1 MGRDGVTPQNPDA
14 EKMAIATALTYDEAI
29 DDLAKLR
36 EEDFFSPKYR
46 AIYKTMVDKYAHGEP
61 VDMITIAE
69 DCNAATAAE
78 LASIS
83 NIAYSPS
90 VMNSTV
96 NALREQTRRR
106 TLLKLSCELADRAAD
121 NTVDSQQLV
130 AEASERLESVS
141 VAGEKE
147 PLPLDR
153 LVYSRLEAHMAG
165 EQEQGIKTGLA
176 DLDRQWAGMLPQ
188 ELTVLAARP
197 SMGKTQLGL
206 HLAEEHAKRTGLPS
220 LFFSIEM
227 PESMI
232 ADRFISRLVGE
243 SSDKLRQGYVR
254 KELLQNVD
262 AQNLSRIYLLDES
275 ELTTFQVLSNS
286 RKLKRKQG
294 LGAIFID
301 FLTLLAD
308 ERERG
313 QNEHQHVS
321 AMTRKLRTIAK
332 NLQVP
337 VVVLAQLSRSVEQRE
352 NKRPRLSDLRESGGI
367 EEAAD
372 NVLLLYREE
381 YYHPETSKVNQLE
394 IGVAKQK
401 QGPRSVSATV
411 GYDASTGQFYNLAK
425 EEGYYG

>member
-1 MGRDGVTPQNPDA
+1 MADGITPHNEEA
-14 EKMAIATALTYDEAI
+14 EQMAIACALTYDEAI
-29 DDLAKLR
+29 DDFAKLT
-36 EEDFFSPKYR
+36 EQDFFSPRLK
-46 AIYKTMVDKYAHGEP
+46 AIYKTIASKYANGEAI
-61 VDMITIAE
+61 DMITVAE
-69 DCNAATAAE
+69 GCNATTASE
-78 LASIS
+78 LAEIASQ
-83 NIAYSPS
+83 AYSPAI
-90 VMNSTV
+90 MQST
-96 NALREQTRRR
+96 LQSLKEHSRRR
-106 TLLKLSCELADRAAD
+106 TLLRLANELNNR
-121 NTVDSQQLV
+121 VYGGEDSQLIITD
-130 AEASERLESVS
+130 ANAKLEQVS
-141 VAGEKE
+141 SAGERE
-147 PLPLDR
+147 PTPLEDIVQPR
-153 LVYSRLEAHMAG
+153 LAEYIAG
-165 EQEQGIKTGLA
+165 EQERGVKTGLV
-176 DLDRQWAGMLPQ
+176 DLDRQWAGMIPQ

-206 HLAEEHAKRTGLPS
+206 HLAEQHAKRTGLPS

-227 PESMI
+227 PDSMI
-232 ADRFISRLVGE
+232 ADRFISRLIGE
-243 SSDKLRQGYVR
+243 SSDKLRQGYVSR
-254 KELLQNVD
+254 ELLRSVSTED
-262 AQNLSRIYLLDES
+262 LAQVYLLDQS
-275 ELTTFQVLSNS
+275 ELTTFQVQSHA
-286 RKLKRKQG
+286 RKLKRRQG
-294 LGAIFID
+294 LGAMFID

-313 QNEHQHVS
+313 QNEHQHIS

-411 GYDASTGQFYNLAK
+411 GYDASTGRFFNLAN
-425 EEGYYG
+425 E